1 MYFFWELLFYL
12 RVQQFFI
19 ESTYIFYDVTLLFF
33 STLNFIVTL
42 SLIICDNI
50 LFLTTLNSSG
60 FFFYIL
66 PCQLVLPTLVK
77 FKMDFWFILM
87 VSLLTLFC
95 PYQLKLIIYTYIVP
109 YWIVFELCYNKN
121 VKIWTSIVN
130 WYQNKR
136 CLSGCLINAHIWRLS
151 FLGVLI

>member
-60 FFFYIL
+60 FFYIL
-66 PCQLVLPTLVK
+66 PCQLVLVK

-95 PYQLKLIIYTYIVP
+95 PYQFKLIIYTCIVP

-136 CLSGCLINAHIWRLS
+136 CLSRCLINAHIWGLS

>member
-60 FFFYIL
+60 FFLHITVPTSVGEIQNGLLIHFDGIVTYF
-66 PCQLVLPTLVK
+66 VL
-77 FKMDFWFILM
+77 
-87 VSLLTLFC
+87 
-95 PYQLKLIIYTYIVP
+95 
-109 YWIVFELCYNKN
+109 
-121 VKIWTSIVN
+121 SI
-130 WYQNKR
+130 
-136 CLSGCLINAHIWRLS
+136 SI
-151 FLGVLI
+151 